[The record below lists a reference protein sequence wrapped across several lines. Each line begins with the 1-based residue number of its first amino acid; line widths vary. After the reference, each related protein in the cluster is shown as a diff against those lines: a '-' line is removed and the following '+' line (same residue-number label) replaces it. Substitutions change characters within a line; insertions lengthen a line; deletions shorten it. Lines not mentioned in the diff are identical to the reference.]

1 MKITGLTDFQKDL
14 LDVAQES
21 PKAMRAVMGKV
32 GNRAKTV
39 VSKRA
44 KMTVKKDTGLYHK
57 RFKRG
62 KVFIDKEGQIV
73 TRVINSAPHA
83 HLLEYGHKQVV
94 HGKTVGFTP
103 GKKVMEKGIAEFES
117 SGDVDKYIGKA
128 LDDLLSK
135 NKL

>member
-1 MKITGLTDFQKDL
+1 MRIQGLTDFQEDL
-14 LDVAQES
+14 LKVAQQS
-21 PKAMRAVMGKV
+21 PKAMRSVMGKV

-44 KMTVKKDTGLYHK
+44 KMMIKKDTGLYHK

-62 KVFIDKEGQIV
+62 KVFIDAEGQFV

-83 HLLEYGHKQVV
+83 HLIEYGHRQVV
-94 HGKTVGFTP
+94 NGRVVGFVA
-103 GKKVMEKGIAEFES
+103 GKKVLEKGIADFEA
-117 SGDVDKYIGKA
+117 SGDVEKTIGKA
-128 LDDLLSK
+128 LDDLLAK